1 MLLTILPIGSFLGS
15 LQLFLGIRDSGL
27 DVRSNFLYFRVGIVH
42 GAFRGNVLRINREI
56 FLGFLQ
62 RFLGINEHFRFLIR
76 NNRGTILLPPDR
88 VTENRIAQNLCSQ
101 RMRMIADFRIDRLK
115 SQRERVGQVFAAQR
129 QCCRNHLHHNS
140 DEQAENGHDH
150 RKGDN
155 RIECV

>member
-1 MLLTILPIGSFLGS
+1 MQDTVDFARTNRAAKKCSSAQRPKLPRFHSIFSYFPELEVSFRSCDFCFCIFNCLLLLTILPTGSFLGS

-88 VTENRIAQNLCSQ
+88 VTEIGSRKIC
-101 RMRMIADFRIDRLK
+101 
-115 SQRERVGQVFAAQR
+115 AA
-129 QCCRNHLHHNS
+129 N
-140 DEQAENGHDH
+140 
-150 RKGDN
+150 
-155 RIECV
+155 ECA